1 MPNSANVDRILF
13 GFNKLDFLDAHW
25 LRERMAAAELEFD
38 PDLGIR
44 IKDIF
49 PELQFTP
56 EWLAQAWS
64 LYARFARPYKPKP
77 ARNELAFLLFIL
89 GLKVG
94 WPMHTQFSQ
103 EVWELAMKD
112 GTALAQKILTIVFIF
127 HENSGRLP

>member
-1 MPNSANVDRILF
+1 
-13 GFNKLDFLDAHW
+13 
-25 LRERMAAAELEFD
+25 MAAAKLEFD

-49 PELQFTP
+49 PELPLTP

-64 LYARFARPYKPKP
+64 LDARFARPYKPKP
-77 ARNELAFLLFIL
+77 ARNELTFLLFIL

-94 WPMHTQFSQ
+94 WPMHTPFSQ

-112 GTALAQKILTIVFIF
+112 GTARAQQILMIVFIF
-127 HENSGRLP
+127 HEKSGSLPQLNIC